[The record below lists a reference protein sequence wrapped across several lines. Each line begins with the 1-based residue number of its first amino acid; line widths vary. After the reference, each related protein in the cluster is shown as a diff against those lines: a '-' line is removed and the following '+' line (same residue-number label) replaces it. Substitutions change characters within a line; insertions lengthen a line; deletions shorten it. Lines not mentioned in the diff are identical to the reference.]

1 MAISADE
8 LAALLRAFNG
18 RRALVQAA
26 RRGLNRAVPG
36 VRKAIREHAVEIL
49 PASGGLGRWAA
60 ASRVAVRI
68 SYAARSAGIRLT
80 GARKSLTDKS
90 DLTRLDAGRARAPS
104 WGHRT
109 AASWHTVAV
118 PPGWFT
124 EPAAADEGFR
134 DHVDQE
140 VDRMLEVIRGGA

>member
-18 RRALVQAA
+18 RRQVVQAA

-36 VRKAIREHAVEIL
+36 VRAAIREHAVATL
-49 PASGGLGRWAA
+49 PAAGGLGRWAA
-60 ASRVAVRI
+60 AARIGVKI

-80 GARKSLTDKS
+80 GGRKSLTDKS

-109 AASWHTVAV
+109 KASWHTVAV
-118 PPGWFT
+118 TPGWFT

-134 DHVDQE
+134 DHVDDE
-140 VDRMLEVIRGGA
+140 VDKILGVLRGA